1 VYDKRQ
7 LVPLMVVVWLGSLFK
22 ETTFCCILLILF
34 GEHWSIKKRLA
45 GFALTTIAWLITRKL
60 LMAMYGVKTMFF
72 ALNNVETIHDMVFR
86 TWSQLVDNVHLL
98 FSTDLNPVLFT
109 NAGALFIMMLIP
121 WRTRRDVVFKTLAL
135 VFIIGQFLCGHIEE
149 FRIWYELL
157 PLGWMLISE
166 AISNR
171 YQMVQNGHA
180 GPGMLQPNRHHP
192 GHQNRRVQKS
202 QVGPNILQPGSV
214 ADDRTSRVMKGSY
227 WLMMGLLLVIAVGV
241 LFMAKLTSPKSEENN
256 KSNRVAAQI
265 DTNPNALNH
274 VAWKLATSPEA
285 GIRNGALAV
294 ELAERACELTHYRE
308 TTMIG
313 TLAAA
318 YAEAGRFDDAIST
331 GQKACTL
338 ASELGEPELLKRNQ
352 ELLALYRAHL
362 PYHEVANSNNSR

>member
-171 YQMVQNGHA
+171 YQMVQNG
-180 GPGMLQPNRHHP
+180 
-192 GHQNRRVQKS
+192 
-202 QVGPNILQPGSV
+202 QVGPGLLQPGSV

-227 WLMMGLLLVIAVGV
+227 WLMMGLLLVIATGV
-241 LFMAKLTSPKSEENN
+241 LVMAELIPPKPEESK
-256 KSNRVAAQI
+256 KSNQTASQI
-265 DTNPNALNH
+265 DIDSNYANNL
-274 VAWKLATSPEA
+274 AWMLATSSEA
-285 GIRNGALAV
+285 TNRNGVLAV
-294 ELAERACELTHYRE
+294 ELAEHACERTHYRE
-308 TTMIG
+308 TIMIG